1 MRVSNLLF
9 LGAALA
15 AMTSAEV
22 LKGRALHGEESD
34 TRSVNGYTRVFTYES
49 NTRGAPE
56 TFEGGYQIGLVVG
69 MITTWAFMI
78 FGIITIITDEVRR
91 HKRFKLE
98 VLTDERKLRTTYNC
112 SEDDMAY
119 YEKEFQ
125 DRERLRNM
133 NVKERERLERE
144 ALAEIN

>member
-1 MRVSNLLF
+1 M
-9 LGAALA
+9 
-15 AMTSAEV
+15 
-22 LKGRALHGEESD
+22 
-34 TRSVNGYTRVFTYES
+34 FTYEA

-78 FGIITIITDEVRR
+78 FGIITILTDEVRR
-91 HKRFKLE
+91 HKRFTLE

-144 ALAEIN
+144 ALA